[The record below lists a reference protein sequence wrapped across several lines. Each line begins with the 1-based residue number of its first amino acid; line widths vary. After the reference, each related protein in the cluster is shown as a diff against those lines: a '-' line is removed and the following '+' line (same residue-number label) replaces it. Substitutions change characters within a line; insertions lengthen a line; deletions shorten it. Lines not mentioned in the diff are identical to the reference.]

1 MQRLPLALL
10 ARCGACLPIIV
21 LISSDSVGCGQGASP
36 QNRSTAMP
44 LTLSELMLKNAIV
57 VARSQVF
64 ISFIPTIPLPQIYL
78 QNHWVPVQSPIDQG
92 PMAGQFHS
100 CLLSFTRA
108 VAHYIGTPPSLF
120 VFVVID
126 RVRPP
131 MAHMCFLLF
140 QCSS

>member
-1 MQRLPLALL
+1 MQRLSLALL

-57 VARSQVF
+57 VARSR
-64 ISFIPTIPLPQIYL
+64 SIPTIPLPQIYL
-78 QNHWVPVQSPIDQG
+78 QNHWVPVQSPSIRV
-92 PMAGQFHS
+92 PWPAS
-100 CLLSFTRA
+100 STRAYLLSFTRA

-131 MAHMCFLLF
+131 MAQMCFLLF